1 MELLNILIRSQLSGC
16 KTAMIGSV
24 CRRDSLICKS
34 SANTSESESYSDSVD
49 DSKPVNFSVT
59 VQDNKTVD
67 EALSLVDDFSDTK
80 FSLNQKCI
88 LPEGYCSGEEE
99 EGEDQHFGHSD
110 AKKFKAQRC
119 IHYLKSSDGKRN
131 ETERLSPGS
140 TDTGKLSPKAKAKK
154 KRHKALTICTSTCK
168 YEVVRRVAR
177 KFGMRDVSENEP
189 WNVYWTDLSVSI
201 ERAKDMKRFQKIN
214 HFPGMSEICRKD
226 LLARNLNRMLKIFPK
241 DYNFFP
247 KTWSLP
253 ADIADMLSYARSRRN
268 RTYICKPESG
278 CQGRGIF
285 ITRSLKEVKLFD
297 RAICQIYISKP
308 FLVDGFK
315 FDLRLYVLI
324 TSCDPLRV
332 YVYNDGLVRF
342 ATCRYR
348 EPTPSNTSNV
358 FMHLTNYAVNKYSR
372 TYVVDDEAGSKRKI
386 SSLNKWLEKKEYNVE
401 ELWQNIDE
409 VIIKTIIA
417 AHPVLK
423 HSYHACFPGH
433 DYTYACFELLG
444 FDILLDYRMKP
455 YILEVNHSPSF
466 HTDAQI
472 DRDIKENL
480 LMDTFNIL
488 NLCQMDKRKVME
500 EDRKRVRERLLQ
512 GILHKDQSNDHH
524 NGPSI
529 ANKIA
534 KQQAAWEEKHT
545 GNFRRIYPSNDSEK
559 YEQFFNQTQSSV
571 FQDTAASRAREECS
585 RQQREEIEL
594 KAKEEAARR
603 PGAKP
608 RDCDHVQPE
617 SPIIQDSNKIK
628 VIQPPPKKKHPAPIQ
643 IRKSEGK
650 KYILN
655 SFEPGIIDDS
665 EEKDR
670 ITNMAQRDFLIRSYG
685 ITEQIYKAM
694 MKNGTLR
701 PIDEQKYGLYGK
713 LGYINKMI
721 TANARRFP
729 LMTGTQCAKM
739 QSEEKVR
746 SMLLET
752 QTEDDTFLSG
762 SLFHISDAINVHPL
776 AGLKV
781 TCNNV
786 PILNRPQ
793 ISQNVYAEEN
803 GKEGDIRS
811 TKTQA
816 VRCLTNTFRLQELE
830 KREHHQH
837 Q

>member
-1 MELLNILIRSQLSGC
+1 GKE
-16 KTAMIGSV
+16 
-24 CRRDSLICKS
+24 
-34 SANTSESESYSDSVD
+34 
-49 DSKPVNFSVT
+49 
-59 VQDNKTVD
+59 
-67 EALSLVDDFSDTK
+67 
-80 FSLNQKCI
+80 
-88 LPEGYCSGEEE
+88 
-99 EGEDQHFGHSD
+99 
-110 AKKFKAQRC
+110 KKHR
-119 IHYLKSSDGKRN
+119 
-131 ETERLSPGS
+131 
-140 TDTGKLSPKAKAKK
+140 
-154 KRHKALTICTSTCK
+154 LTICTSTCK

-512 GILHKDQSNDHH
+512 GILHKDQRYLLALMTNLNIGTHPHDHW
-524 NGPSI
+524 
-529 ANKIA
+529 

-545 GNFRRIYPSNDSEK
+545 GNFRRIYPCNDSEK

-628 VIQPPPKKKHPAPIQ
+628 VILPPPKKKHPAPIQ

-685 ITEQIYKAM
+685 ITEQCDGWSSLKNESIINIIFSKPESFFVEIVMTKSNSRNAEYLAQLFTNALEKHEPEKFLVVIDDNAANWKAIYKAM

-776 AGLKV
+776 AAAQLPSMQCAYPSSQSHRTAVLPTLRALTAAQRCPRGSRCSWATTWAALVPTPGPNGGQTKLPGLKV

-793 ISQNVYAEEN
+793 ISQNVYGEEN